1 LRLPV
6 HPVRLTV
13 PTGDASRARL
23 GLALESDPTKFDQ
36 YNRLFPRARD
46 PQQGAPLRAYLHV
59 LPARQRL
66 ADATRLAA
74 TERNDSLYRTP
85 RALLL
90 TQGPPSV
97 FALHLHADVSASAD
111 RSTLSLN
118 SFQIRDGSERISVG
132 GRLLTR
138 DVDYTIDYSTGQVQF
153 KNADSL
159 FQGGPAQLRAQFEE
173 RAAFAVAPRSIS

>member
-1 LRLPV
+1 
-6 HPVRLTV
+6 
-13 PTGDASRARL
+13 GQAI
-23 GLALESDPTKFDQ
+23 ESDPTKFDQ

-46 PQQGAPLRAYLHV
+46 PQQGAPLRDFFIV
-59 LPARQRL
+59 LPHLQPF

-111 RSTLSLN
+111 CGTLSLT
-118 SFQIRDGSERISVG
+118 SFQIGAGRGRISG
-132 GRLLTR
+132 GGGLLTP
-138 DVDYTIDYSTGQVQF
+138 VGACIF
-153 KNADSL
+153 
-159 FQGGPAQLRAQFEE
+159 
-173 RAAFAVAPRSIS
+173 